1 MTNNIEV
8 HRADLS
14 EPATITFNKM
24 MRRAVQESGQSD
36 PAVTL
41 SILAE
46 NDAKAIVNA
55 LIEHLPFQT
64 LALVRD
70 RLTRF
75 AS

>member
-1 MTNNIEV
+1 MTI
-8 HRADLS
+8 S
-14 EPATITFNKM
+14 FTKS
-24 MRRAVQESGQSD
+24 MRDAVQESGQSD
-36 PAVTL
+36 PAVAL